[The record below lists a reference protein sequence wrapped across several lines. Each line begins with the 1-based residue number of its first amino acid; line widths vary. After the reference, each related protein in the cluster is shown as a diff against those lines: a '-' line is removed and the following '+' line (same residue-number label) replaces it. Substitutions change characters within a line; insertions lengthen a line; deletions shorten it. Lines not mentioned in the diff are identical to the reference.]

1 MNLDVNP
8 MYLTVSALTKY
19 IKVKLENDKHL
30 TRILIKGELSNF
42 KRHSR
47 GHFYFTLKDEQAA
60 ISCIM
65 FQRDTLDVQFD
76 PKEGD
81 HVLIE
86 GRISLYEPSGSYSIQ
101 VRNLKMNDIC

>member
-1 MNLDVNP
+1 MNLEINP

-65 FQRDTLDVQFD
+65 FSRDTMDVAFE

-86 GRISLYEPSGSYSIQ
+86 G
-101 VRNLKMNDIC
+101 